1 MFRYE
6 TTFLPVF
13 FLFVSLKETIVWID
27 AAAVVKLIIQNKHN
41 NILTTDM
48 VCWIEYKKKKHN
60 SLGEI
65 MLILF
70 TFMVDRATI
79 MPKEMVVNI
88 THAIFD
94 FHCRSGMAV

>member
-1 MFRYE
+1 MQVFFFFFTYFSYKAMFRYE

-48 VCWIEYKKKKHN
+48 VCWIEYKKK
-60 SLGEI
+60 
-65 MLILF
+65 
-70 TFMVDRATI
+70 T
-79 MPKEMVVNI
+79 
-88 THAIFD
+88 
-94 FHCRSGMAV
+94 